1 MKKIFTLI
9 LVLLL
14 VLTMV
19 SACVE
24 LDAVTKIKYKLEDI
38 TKATTIKQTIE
49 VLAGTEIL
57 SLQENTY
64 KVTGQSVEL
73 TSQLTEL
80 NPDYPT
86 DGQKHVTSTD
96 TSVLTLEQL
105 HAKIPHKINL
115 KMENIV
121 DESYNEIVS
130 GNTITH
136 KMTILPEHVSAFLDI
151 SQQQAQTVTNLL
163 LSVVEYNELITS
175 LTLQYTSTTGN
186 SVTIVYSF
194 TY

>member
-1 MKKIFTLI
+1 MKKISILI

-24 LDAVTKIKYKLEDI
+24 LDPVTKIKYKLEDV

-49 VLAGTEIL
+49 VLAGTELL
-57 SLQENTY
+57 SLQEDTY
-64 KVTGQSVEL
+64 KVSGQNVTLS
-73 TSQLTEL
+73 SKLTEL

-86 DGQKHVTSTD
+86 DGVKHVTT
-96 TSVLTLEQL
+96 TETATLTLAQL

-115 KMENIV
+115 KMENLV
-121 DESYNEIVS
+121 EDSYNEIVS

-136 KMTILPEHVSAFLDI
+136 KMTILPDHVSAFLDI
-151 SQQQAQTVTNLL
+151 SQQQAETVTDLKVT
-163 LSVVEYNELITS
+163 VVEYNELITS
-175 LTLQYTSTTGN
+175 FTLEYTSTTGN